1 MSSLGP
7 FHSTQDSG
15 HFGWY
20 IKWNGPFR
28 FGPTGILGTSFE
40 GSPLRPIWS
49 FWAVGPRGPFPF
61 GKIIVSS
68 TALLYPAYKNNNQTH
83 GGLGRVQPECT
94 VPLGKWNFRRFKWEF
109 C

>member
-1 MSSLGP
+1 MSHESLGA
-7 FHSTQDSG
+7 FHSTQNSG

-20 IKWNGPFR
+20 IKWNGPFG

-61 GKIIVSS
+61 AKIVVPS
-68 TALLYPAYKNNNQTH
+68 TALFYPAYKN
-83 GGLGRVQPECT
+83 
-94 VPLGKWNFRRFKWEF
+94 GKSSAVSKA
-109 C
+109 